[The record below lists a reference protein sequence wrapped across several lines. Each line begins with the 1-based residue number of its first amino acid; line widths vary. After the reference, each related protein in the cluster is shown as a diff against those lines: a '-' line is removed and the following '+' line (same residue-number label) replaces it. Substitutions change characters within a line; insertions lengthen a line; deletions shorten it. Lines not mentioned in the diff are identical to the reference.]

1 MTTAQESTSSLATE
15 PPVLPAAI
23 RHDLDRGQ
31 ALLVTTPQSAT
42 AAHIAEYAISC
53 ARRDGRS
60 AFYAGPN
67 EALALR
73 RYRQWQAAL
82 GPDEVG
88 LLTKSVRHRPA
99 APLVVGTPA
108 TLRSVL
114 FTAHDRLRDAGYVIF
129 DDIDLLSDPEQETAW
144 EELVIQLSSAVPLLC
159 LSSPV
164 GNAEELTAWLT
175 QVRGTTR
182 LRRHE
187 ARAVP
192 LEHLYLW
199 DNRLHPLVGTDGGAA
214 AEVPPVGGEAQRPR
228 SNGRPSGTQPLE
240 TPNAAD
246 VLRVLRRAEL
256 LPALCYVS
264 GQRSCEQR
272 AAECA
277 PAARRGPRSLQRK
290 RRALVRSYIHTLPA
304 EDRELPQ
311 VGRLTALIAQGVAV
325 YHAGLLP
332 ALQRLVEA
340 LLDADLLDI
349 VFATAALANES
360 TVTARTVVVGE
371 PTAPDRGT
379 RRSLS
384 TAEYARLARS
394 AGRPGDALASVVN
407 VYSPWLSARE
417 IQALATTPPEP
428 FRSVFQPRL
437 QSAVVLDTHNGAAH
451 EQVRRLLQATLRRH
465 QTDNAV
471 GQATAAA
478 DGLRRSAAAHTFDCP
493 MPDVEATA
501 LDEYRQLRLD
511 AGRLRRVA
519 SQQAFRALRLRGVTA
534 GSANGAGATAAEVA
548 AAEQAAQESEAAA
561 KQAALESHASPCHSC
576 TSRREH
582 EQVWRRRAAVEK
594 DLPAAL
600 AEVERLEAEATAQ
613 GDALADGIL
622 ATLQRYGRNNGPCP
636 KTALLARID
645 HPAGLVLA
653 EAMWRGVL
661 DDLSARDLLEA
672 LSWFCNDRDVPGY
685 NRYFVSVRL
694 LATRERLQALATE
707 IADQADQAGAALARG
722 PNPMFHGPVQDWSRG
737 AAIASILEKMDI
749 AAGDL
754 VLTLHRTL
762 DLARQLRQALAGA
775 ANTGDD
781 EWAARA
787 QRLRHTL
794 DQGTTLVRRG
804 LVAQST
810 AALTGVT

>member
-1 MTTAQESTSSLATE
+1 M
-15 PPVLPAAI
+15 PPDVPPDI
-23 RHDLDRGQ
+23 RQSLDRGH
-31 ALLVTTPQSAT
+31 ALLVTTPQAGT
-42 AAHIAEYAISC
+42 AAGIAEYAISC

-60 AFYAGPN
+60 TFYASPN

-73 RYRQWQAAL
+73 RYRQWEAAL
-82 GPDEVG
+82 GPAQVG
-88 LLTKSVRHRPA
+88 LLTKSARHQPQ

-108 TLRSVL
+108 MLRSVL
-114 FTAHDRLRDAGYVIF
+114 FTAPDRLRDASYVIF

-144 EELVIQLSSAVPLLC
+144 EELMIQLPSAVPLLC
-159 LSSPV
+159 LSAPV
-164 GNAEELTAWLT
+164 GNVEELVAWLT
-175 QVRGTTR
+175 QVRGSAR

-187 ARAVP
+187 ARSVP

-199 DNRLHPLVGTDGGAA
+199 DNRLHPLVGIDGEAA
-214 AEVPPVGGEAQRPR
+214 AEAPPVGGEGRRPR
-228 SNGRPSGTQPLE
+228 RNGRLSGTQPPE

-256 LPALCYVS
+256 LPALYYVP
-264 GQRSCEQR
+264 GQRGCEQK
-272 AAECA
+272 AAQCA

-290 RRALVRSYIHTLPA
+290 RRALVTSYVHTLPA
-304 EDRELPQ
+304 EGRDLPQ

-340 LLDADLLDI
+340 LLDAGLLDI
-349 VFATAALANES
+349 VFATDALANES
-360 TVTARTVVVGE
+360 TVTARSVVVGE
-371 PTAPDRGT
+371 PTALDRGT

-384 TAEYARLARS
+384 TAEYARLVRS
-394 AGRPGDALASVVN
+394 AGRPGDVLASVVN
-407 VYSPWLSARE
+407 VYSPWVSARD
-417 IQALATTPPEP
+417 IQALAIAPPEP
-428 FRSVFQPRL
+428 FQSIFQPRL
-437 QSAVVLDTHNGAAH
+437 QSAVLLANHNGAAH

-471 GQATAAA
+471 GQATAAV

-519 SQQAFRALRLRGVTA
+519 SQQAFQALRLRGVTA
-534 GSANGAGATAAEVA
+534 SSANGTGASAADIA
-548 AAEQAAQESEAAA
+548 AAERTAQESEAVA
-561 KQAALESHASPCHSC
+561 KQAALESHASPCHFC

-582 EQVWRRRAAVEK
+582 EQVWRRRTAVEQ
-594 DLPAAL
+594 DLAAAR
-600 AEVERLEAEATAQ
+600 AEIERLAAQATAE
-613 GDALADGIL
+613 GDSLVPGIL
-622 ATLQRYGRNNGPCP
+622 ATLQRYGRNNGSCP
-636 KTALLARID
+636 QAALLARID
-645 HPAGLVLA
+645 HPAGLVLV
-653 EAMWRGVL
+653 EAVWQGVL
-661 DDLSARDLLEA
+661 DDLSASDLMEV

-685 NRYFVSVRL
+685 NRYFVSARL
-694 LATRERLQALATE
+694 LATRKRLQTLATE
-707 IADQADQAGAALARG
+707 ITDHAGQAGAALAQG
-722 PNPMFHGPVQDWSRG
+722 PNPMFHGPVHDWSRG
-737 AAIASILEKMDI
+737 ASLGSILEKMDI

-754 VLTLHRTL
+754 VLTLHQTL
-762 DLARQLRQALAGA
+762 DLARQSQQALAGA

>member
-1 MTTAQESTSSLATE
+1 MTITQESTSILATE
-15 PPVLPAAI
+15 PPALPAAI

-31 ALLVTTPQSAT
+31 ALLVTTPQAGT
-42 AAHIAEYAISC
+42 AAGIAEYAIGC
-53 ARRDGRS
+53 ARRAGRS
-60 AFYAGPN
+60 AFYASPN

-88 LLTKSVRHRPA
+88 LLTKAVRYQPH

-114 FTAHDRLRDAGYVIF
+114 FTAPDRLRDAGYVIF
-129 DDIDLLSDPEQETAW
+129 DDIDLLTDPEQQTAW
-144 EELVIQLSSAVPLLC
+144 EELIIQLPSALPLLC
-159 LSSPV
+159 LSAPV
-164 GNAEELTAWLT
+164 GNAEELAAWLT
-175 QVRGTTR
+175 RIRGATH

-199 DNRLHPLVGTDGGAA
+199 DNRLHPLVGTDGTAA
-214 AEVPPVGGEAQRPR
+214 AKAPPVGGESLRP
-228 SNGRPSGTQPLE
+228 NGRSSGAQPAE

-246 VLRVLRRAEL
+246 VLRVLRQAEL
-256 LPALCYVS
+256 LPALYYVS
-264 GQRSCEQR
+264 GRRSCEQR
-272 AAECA
+272 AAECGQ
-277 PAARRGPRSLQRK
+277 AARRGSRSLQRK
-290 RRALVRSYIHTLPA
+290 RRALITSYVHTLPA
-304 EDRELPQ
+304 DDRDLPQ
-311 VGRLTALIAQGVAV
+311 VGRLTALIEQGIAV

-340 LLDADLLDI
+340 LLDADLLDM
-349 VFATAALANES
+349 VFATADLANES
-360 TVTARTVVVGE
+360 TVTARSVVVGE
-371 PTAPDRGT
+371 PTTLDRGT

-384 TAEYARLARS
+384 AAEYARLARS

-407 VYSPWLSARE
+407 VYSPWVSAHE
-417 IQALATTPPEP
+417 VQALATAPPEP

-437 QSAVVLDTHNGAAH
+437 QSAVVLADHNGAAN

-465 QTDNAV
+465 QTDHAV
-471 GQATAAA
+471 RHAIAAA

-493 MPDVEATA
+493 LPGVEATT
-501 LDEYRQLRLD
+501 LDEYRRLRLD

-519 SQQAFRALRLRGVTA
+519 NQQAFRALRLRGVMA
-534 GSANGAGATAAEVA
+534 GSANGTNATAAEVA
-548 AAEQAAQESEAAA
+548 AAERAARETEAVA

-600 AEVERLEAEATAQ
+600 AEVERLEAEAMAQ
-613 GDALADGIL
+613 GEGLAAGIL
-622 ATLQRYGRNNGPCP
+622 ATLQRYGHNNGSSPQA
-636 KTALLARID
+636 ALLARID

-653 EAMWRGVL
+653 EATWRGIL
-661 DDLSARDLLEA
+661 DDLPASDLMEA

-685 NRYFVSVRL
+685 NRYFVSARL
-694 LATRERLQALATE
+694 LATRERLQAVATE
-707 IADQADQAGAALARG
+707 IADQADQAAALVRG
-722 PNPMFHGPVQDWSRG
+722 PNPMFHGPVQDWGRG
-737 AAIASILEKMDI
+737 ASLGSILERMDI

-762 DLARQLRQALAGA
+762 DLAQQLHQALAGTA
-775 ANTGDD
+775 GIGDD
-781 EWAARA
+781 EWSERA

-794 DQGTTLVRRG
+794 AQGTTLVRRG
-804 LVAQST
+804 LVAQGT
-810 AALTGVT
+810 ADLAGVT

>member
-1 MTTAQESTSSLATE
+1 MTITQESTSILATE
-15 PPVLPAAI
+15 PPALPAAI

-31 ALLVTTPQSAT
+31 ALLVTTLQAGT
-42 AAHIAEYAISC
+42 AAGIAEYAIGR
-53 ARRDGRS
+53 ARRVGRS
-60 AFYAGPN
+60 AFYASPN

-73 RYRQWQAAL
+73 RHRQWQAAL

-88 LLTKSVRHRPA
+88 LLTKAVRYQPH

-114 FTAHDRLRDAGYVIF
+114 FTAPDRLRDAGYVIF

-144 EELVIQLSSAVPLLC
+144 EELMIQLPSAIPLLC
-159 LSSPV
+159 LSAPV
-164 GNAEELTAWLT
+164 GNAAELAAWLT
-175 QVRGTTR
+175 RVRGSMR

-192 LEHLYLW
+192 LEHLYLR
-199 DNRLHPLVGTDGGAA
+199 DNRLHPLVSTDGAA
-214 AEVPPVGGEAQRPR
+214 AADVPPVGGEARRPH
-228 SNGRPSGTQPLE
+228 GRLSGAQPAE

-246 VLRVLRRAEL
+246 VLRVLRQAEL
-256 LPALCYVS
+256 LPALYYVS
-264 GQRSCEQR
+264 GRRSCEQR
-272 AAECA
+272 AAECGQA
-277 PAARRGPRSLQRK
+277 GRRGSRSLQRK
-290 RRALVRSYIHTLPA
+290 RRALVTSYVHTLPA
-304 EDRELPQ
+304 DDRDLPQ
-311 VGRLTALIAQGVAV
+311 VGRLTALIEQGIAV

-340 LLDADLLDI
+340 LLDADLLDM
-349 VFATAALANES
+349 VFATDDLANES
-360 TVTARTVVVGE
+360 TVTARSVVVGE
-371 PTAPDRGT
+371 PTTLARGA

-384 TAEYARLARS
+384 AAEYARLARS

-407 VYSPWLSARE
+407 VYSPWVSAHE
-417 IQALATTPPEP
+417 VQALATAPPEP

-437 QSAVVLDTHNGAAH
+437 QSAVVLADHNGAAN

-465 QTDNAV
+465 QTDHAV
-471 GQATAAA
+471 RHAIAAA

-493 MPDVEATA
+493 LPGVEATV

-519 SQQAFRALRLRGVTA
+519 SQQAFRALRLRGVMA
-534 GSANGAGATAAEVA
+534 GSANGTNATAAAVA
-548 AAEQAAQESEAAA
+548 AAERAAQESEAVA

-576 TSRREH
+576 SSRREH

-600 AEVERLEAEATAQ
+600 AEVERLEAEAMAQ
-613 GDALADGIL
+613 GEALAAGIL
-622 ATLQRYGRNNGPCP
+622 ATLQRYGHNNGSSPQA
-636 KTALLARID
+636 ALLARID

-653 EAMWRGVL
+653 EATWRGIL
-661 DDLSARDLLEA
+661 DDLPASDLMEA

-685 NRYFVSVRL
+685 NRYFVSARL
-694 LATRERLQALATE
+694 LATRERLQAVATE
-707 IADQADQAGAALARG
+707 IADQADQAAALVRG
-722 PNPMFHGPVQDWSRG
+722 PNPMFYGPVQDWGRG
-737 AAIASILEKMDI
+737 ASLGSILERMDI

-762 DLARQLRQALAGA
+762 DLAQQLHQALAGTA
-775 ANTGDD
+775 GIGDD
-781 EWAARA
+781 EWSERA

-794 DQGTTLVRRG
+794 AQGTTLVRRG
-804 LVAQST
+804 LVAQGT
-810 AALTGVT
+810 ADLAGVT

>member
-1 MTTAQESTSSLATE
+1 MTADQVSTSSLTTA
-15 PPVLPAAI
+15 PPTVPADI
-23 RHDLDRGQ
+23 RQDLDRGQ
-31 ALLVTTPQSAT
+31 ALLVTTLQAGT
-42 AAHIAEYAISC
+42 AADIVAHAINR
-53 ARRDGRS
+53 ARHDGRT
-60 AFYAGPN
+60 AFYASPN

-73 RYRQWQAAL
+73 RYRQWQAAR

-88 LLTKSVRHRPA
+88 LLTKSARHRSD
-99 APLVVGTPA
+99 APLLVGTPA
-108 TLRSVL
+108 TLRSML
-114 FTAHDRLRDAGYVIF
+114 LTQHGRLRDAGYAIF

-144 EELVIQLSSAVPLLC
+144 EELITQLPSAVPLLC
-159 LSSPV
+159 LSAPV
-164 GNAEELTAWLT
+164 GNAEELAAWLT
-175 QVRGTTR
+175 RVRGSTR
-182 LRRHE
+182 LRRYD

-199 DNRLHPLVGTDGGAA
+199 DNRLHPLVGTDGAAA
-214 AEVPPVGGEAQRPR
+214 AEVPPVGGQARR
-228 SNGRPSGTQPLE
+228 STGRPSDTQPAE

-246 VLRVLRRAEL
+246 VLRVLRRADL
-256 LPALCYVS
+256 LPALYYVS

-272 AAECA
+272 AAACG
-277 PAARRGPRSLQRK
+277 PAARRGSRSLQRH
-290 RRALVRSYIHTLPA
+290 RRALVTSYVHTLPA
-304 EDRELPQ
+304 EDRALPQ
-311 VGRLTALIAQGVAV
+311 VARLTALIEHGVAV

-349 VFATAALANES
+349 VFATTDLANDS
-360 TVTARTVVVGE
+360 TVTARSVIVGE
-371 PTAPDRGT
+371 PTALDRGT

-394 AGRPGDALASVVN
+394 AGRPGDVLASVVN
-407 VYSPWLSARE
+407 VSSPWMSARE
-417 IQALATTPPEP
+417 IQALATTPPAP
-428 FRSVFQPRL
+428 FRSRFRPRL
-437 QSAVVLDTHNGAAH
+437 QSAVVLTNHNDATS
-451 EQVRRLLQATLRRH
+451 EQVRRLLQATLRHH
-465 QTDNAV
+465 QLNNAV
-471 GQATAAA
+471 RQATTAA
-478 DGLRRSAAAHTFDCP
+478 DGLRRSTAAHTFDCP
-493 MPDVEATA
+493 MPDVEAAA

-519 SQQAFRALRLRGVTA
+519 SKQAFQALQLRGVAA
-534 GSANGAGATAAEVA
+534 GSANGTSASAAEVA
-548 AAEQAAQESEAAA
+548 AAERIAQESEAVAQ
-561 KQAALESHASPCHSC
+561 QAALESHASPCHSC

-594 DLPAAL
+594 DLRAAL

-613 GDALADGIL
+613 GESLVADIL
-622 ATLQRYGRNNGPCP
+622 ATLQRYGRNNGAYP

-661 DDLSARDLLEA
+661 DNLPAGDLMEV

-685 NRYFVSVRL
+685 NRYFVSTRL

-707 IADQADQAGAALARG
+707 IADQADQAGDALAPG
-722 PNPMFHGPVQDWSRG
+722 PNPMFHGPIQDWSRG
-737 AAIASILEKMDI
+737 ASLGSILEKLDI

-775 ANTGDD
+775 AGLGDD
-781 EWAARA
+781 EWAERA
-787 QRLRHTL
+787 QRLRRNL
-794 DQGTTLVRRG
+794 AQGTILVHRG

-810 AALTGVT
+810 AAPVGVV

>member
-15 PPVLPAAI
+15 PPDVLSAI
-23 RHDLDRGQ
+23 RQGLDRDQ
-31 ALLVTTPQSAT
+31 ALLVTTPQAAT
-42 AAHIAEYAISC
+42 ATGIAEYAISR
-53 ARRDGRS
+53 ARCDERR
-60 AFYAGPN
+60 AFYASPN

-82 GPDEVG
+82 GPAEVG
-88 LLTKSVRHRPA
+88 LMTQSARHQPQ

-108 TLRSVL
+108 TLRSAL
-114 FTAHDRLRDAGYVIF
+114 FTAPDRLRDVGYIIF

-144 EELVIQLSSAVPLLC
+144 EELIIQLPSAIPLLC
-159 LSSPV
+159 LSAPV
-164 GNAEELTAWLT
+164 GNAEELVAWLT
-175 QVRGTTR
+175 RVRGSAH
-182 LRRHE
+182 LHRHNE
-187 ARAVP
+187 RSVP

-199 DNRLHPLVGTDGGAA
+199 DNRLHSLVDTDGAAA
-214 AEVPPVGGEAQRPR
+214 AEVPSVGGAARRPPR
-228 SNGRPSGTQPLE
+228 RPAGKQPAE

-246 VLRVLRRAEL
+246 LLRVLRRAEL
-256 LPALCYVS
+256 LPVLYYVS

-290 RRALVRSYIHTLPA
+290 RRALVTSYLHTLPA

-311 VGRLTALIAQGVAV
+311 VARLTALIGQGVAV
-325 YHAGLLP
+325 SHAGLLP

-340 LLDADLLDI
+340 LLDAGLLDI
-349 VFATAALANES
+349 VFATDALANES
-360 TVTARTVVVGE
+360 TVTARSVVVGE
-371 PTAPDRGT
+371 PTALDRGT

-384 TAEYARLARS
+384 AAEYARLARS
-394 AGRPGDALASVVN
+394 AGRPTDALASVVN
-407 VYSPWLSARE
+407 IYSPWVSARE
-417 IQALATTPPEP
+417 IQALAIALPEP

-437 QSAVVLDTHNGAAH
+437 QSAVVLDAHNGAANG
-451 EQVRRLLQATLRRH
+451 QVHRLLQATLRHH

-471 GQATAAA
+471 RQATAAA

-493 MPDVEATA
+493 MPGVEASA
-501 LDEYRQLRLD
+501 LDVYRQLRLD

-519 SQQAFRALRLRGVTA
+519 SQQAFQVLRLRGAAA
-534 GSANGAGATAAEVA
+534 GSANGTRASAAEVA
-548 AAEQAAQESEAAA
+548 AAERAAQESEAAA
-561 KQAALESHASPCHSC
+561 KQAALDSHASPCHSC

-600 AEVERLEAEATAQ
+600 AKVERLEAQATAQ
-613 GDALADGIL
+613 GASLAADIL
-622 ATLQRYGRNNGPCP
+622 ATLQRHGRNNGSFPQA
-636 KTALLARID
+636 ALLARID
-645 HPAGLVLA
+645 HPAGLVLS
-653 EAMWRGVL
+653 EAMWQGVL
-661 DDLSARDLLEA
+661 DALPASDLMEV

-685 NRYFVSVRL
+685 NRYFVSARL
-694 LATRERLQALATE
+694 LTTRERLQALATE
-707 IADQADQAGAALARG
+707 IADQADQAAAALARG

-737 AAIASILEKMDI
+737 ASLGSILEKMDI

-762 DLARQLRQALAGA
+762 DLAEQFRQALAA
-775 ANTGDD
+775 AAGLGDD

-794 DQGTTLVRRG
+794 DQGTALVRRG

-810 AALTGVT
+810 ADLAGVT